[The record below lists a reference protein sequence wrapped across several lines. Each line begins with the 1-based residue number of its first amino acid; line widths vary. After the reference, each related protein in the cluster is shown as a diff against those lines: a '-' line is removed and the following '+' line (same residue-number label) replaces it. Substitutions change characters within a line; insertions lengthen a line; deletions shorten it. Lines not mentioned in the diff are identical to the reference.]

1 VPLFHMQRESK
12 SPPTL
17 DNKREIHSHAIE
29 LQKNRTHKLGLHV
42 IRPSCGHLHN
52 SGASLV
58 RCFTRR
64 AKALQTWTLQDT
76 KESTGIEKMS
86 DTRKGQKKLKKE
98 NIQKMKLEN
107 ERNEV
112 SKDTKHKQTGSKP
125 RNFSLLQTHET
136 FSVFTPEKK
145 PKQKLKKQGKNSPL
159 IRATEKKK
167 KKKKKKTPQAGK
179 TNQKLYLNQNP
190 FDVNSTDP
198 DALRKKILTTRR
210 ERRRHKPLLHESGR
224 MDCSREG
231 DQKRK

>member
-1 VPLFHMQRESK
+1 MERESK

-17 DNKREIHSHAIE
+17 DNKREIHSNAIE

-52 SGASLV
+52 SRASLV

-76 KESTGIEKMS
+76 KESTGIKKMS
-86 DTRKGQKKLKKE
+86 DTRKEQEKVKKE
-98 NIQKMKLEN
+98 NIQKMKLQN

-125 RNFSLLQTHET
+125 RNFSLLQTYET
-136 FSVFTPEKK
+136 FSVFASEKK

-159 IRATEKKK
+159 IRATEKKTLK
-167 KKKKKKTPQAGK
+167 REKQTK
-179 TNQKLYLNQNP
+179 
-190 FDVNSTDP
+190 NST
-198 DALRKKILTTRR
+198 
-210 ERRRHKPLLHESGR
+210 
-224 MDCSREG
+224 
-231 DQKRK
+231 